1 MYRYNFPGRK
11 DQRRKEALARLKKQS
26 ARDSDHAEQIK
37 QRIAL
42 LEEKIK
48 ANVS

>member
-11 DQRRKEALARLKKQS
+11 DQRRKDALERLKKQS
-26 ARDSDHAEQIK
+26 ARDASHSEQIK
-37 QRIAL
+37 ERIAA
-42 LEEKIK
+42 LEAKIK